1 MKTTIFALFAVLLAN
16 NVEVEAGNGKRDDQK
31 KKAVRSAPASNKDS
45 KTKDTAEQTKN
56 VRTSNGGGG
65 QKDQKETQ
73 QKKND
78 NEKKSNAGNSKKQ
91 VTADNAVME
100 TVKNDDTDLP
110 TYLPTYLPTPL
121 MPTASPTL
129 DLYYVAGKADKNIS
143 LGGSKVGK
151 GSKSGGGYVWMDTNA
166 PTTYIPTYYPTSS
179 GPTPFNTHPTYF
191 PTTIMPTTY
200 PTSDYYYHPP
210 NGGKSGKAMGEGAI
224 GGGGKSGKATYYQW

>member
-16 NVEVEAGNGKRDDQK
+16 NVEVKAGNGKRDDQK

-65 QKDQKETQ
+65 QKDQKESQ

-166 PTTYIPTYYPTSS
+166 PTTYIPVSVLARCMNCIVCDAYL
-179 GPTPFNTHPTYF
+179 TYF
-191 PTTIMPTTY
+191 VLHSSPCSFQSRRRTIRLHLVLLRSTP
-200 PTSDYYYHPP
+200 
-210 NGGKSGKAMGEGAI
+210 I
-224 GGGGKSGKATYYQW
+224 LR